1 MSSTFTPNKGLD
13 KPAKDDYV
21 DTWAVPV
28 NGDMT
33 FLDSALGQTIVFNAT
48 GLISPSNTQILSQD
62 TSAVP
67 RVVGDASYI
76 PMFITIEGSISNDVT
91 YTIPIGVGG
100 TWVVRNVTADDV
112 GGPWSVYFNYAGGGT
127 SVVVERGSVE
137 TIFCDTT
144 TSSLIR
150 GIYKPSNIP
159 GTDSVATAAIQ
170 DGAVTYAKLNS
181 AALATVA
188 EYRAGGVGSASF
200 TGSVITSTS
209 MTVSSVTGTI
219 IPGMVLSGGSPAVT
233 AGTTIVSQTSAT
245 PVGSVGGAG
254 VYVISASQTAGG
266 SITGTIPD
274 TIIPTTT
281 AWNSAAFVALTDGAT
296 ITPDFASGYNFSIN
310 TLNGVRTLANPTN
323 VKIGQTGII
332 AVTEGPSST
341 SATITGYIGASFNGT
356 ISGTTLT
363 ASGTTGGIILGAE
376 VSGSGVTAGTTIVA
390 YGSGTGGNGDYTIN
404 ISQTVSS
411 STAMTTP
418 STALVVTAVTNT
430 IYPGMALSGT
440 GVSSGTT
447 ILSQSSSTTPGII
460 GGTGVYV
467 VSTQQNIPSRTI
479 TGNIGPFFGS
489 YGSYY
494 KFPNGVQPT
503 FTKTDGA
510 LNVMSYSVL
519 PGPIIL
525 LTTFSGVA

>member
-1 MSSTFTPNKGLD
+1 MSSTFTPNKVLEE
-13 KPAKDDYV
+13 PANGDYV
-21 DTWAVPV
+21 DTWNVPV
-28 NGDMT
+28 NRDMT
-33 FLDSALGQTIVFNAT
+33 FIDSALGQTIVFNAT
-48 GLISPSNTQILSQD
+48 AGSQTLTQSSSSTSIGTYSYVPS
-62 TSAVP
+62 
-67 RVVGDASYI
+67 
-76 PMFITIEGSISNDVT
+76 FITITGAISADVT
-91 YTIPIGVGG
+91 YTIPTGVGG
-100 TWVVRNVTADDV
+100 TWTVRNLTTDAT
-112 GGPWSVYFNYAGGGT
+112 GGPWSVYFAYAGGGT
-127 SVVVERGSVE
+127 SVAVERDITEV
-137 TIFCDTT
+137 ICCDTT
-144 TSSLIR
+144 PSVAYR

-159 GTDSVATAAIQ
+159 GTDSVSTAAIQ

-188 EYRAGGVGSASF
+188 EYRAGGVGTASF
-200 TGSVITSTS
+200 TGSVIGSNS
-209 MTVSSVTGTI
+209 MSVSSVTGTI
-219 IPGMVLSGGSPAVT
+219 IPGMVLSGGSPAVP
-233 AGTTIVSQTSAT
+233 AGTTSVSQTSAT
-245 PVGSVGGAG
+245 PAGSVGGAG

-281 AWNSAAFVALTDGAT
+281 AWDSAGYVALTPGAT
-296 ITPDFASGYNFSIN
+296 VTPDFSLGYNFSLA
-310 TLNGVRTLANPTN
+310 LNSVSTLANPTN

-332 AVTEGPSST
+332 AVTEGSSST

-390 YGSGTGGNGDYTIN
+390 YGSGTGGDGTYTIN

-418 STALVVTAVTNT
+418 STALVVTAVTGT

-447 ILSQSSSTTPGII
+447 ILSQSSGTTGS
-460 GGTGVYV
+460 TGVYV
-467 VSTQQNIPSRTI
+467 VSTQQRVASTTM
-479 TGNIGPFFGS
+479 TGTIGPFFGS

-503 FTKTDGA
+503 FTKTVGA

>member
-1 MSSTFTPNKGLD
+1 
-13 KPAKDDYV
+13 
-21 DTWAVPV
+21 
-28 NGDMT
+28 
-33 FLDSALGQTIVFNAT
+33 
-48 GLISPSNTQILSQD
+48 
-62 TSAVP
+62 
-67 RVVGDASYI
+67 
-76 PMFITIEGSISNDVT
+76 
-91 YTIPIGVGG
+91 
-100 TWVVRNVTADDV
+100 
-112 GGPWSVYFNYAGGGT
+112 
-127 SVVVERGSVE
+127 
-137 TIFCDTT
+137 
-144 TSSLIR
+144 
-150 GIYKPSNIP
+150 
-159 GTDSVATAAIQ
+159 
-170 DGAVTYAKLNS
+170 
-181 AALATVA
+181 
-188 EYRAGGVGSASF
+188 
-200 TGSVITSTS
+200 
-209 MTVSSVTGTI
+209 
-219 IPGMVLSGGSPAVT
+219 
-233 AGTTIVSQTSAT
+233 VSQTSGT
-245 PVGSVGGAG
+245 TGGAG

-332 AVTEGPSST
+332 AVTEGSSST

-363 ASGTTGGIILGAE
+363 ASGTTGGIVLGAE
-376 VSGSGVTAGTTIVA
+376 VSGAGVTAGTTIVA
-390 YGSGTGGNGDYTIN
+390 YGSGTGGDGTYTIN

-418 STALVVTAVTNT
+418 STALVVTGVTGT

-440 GVSSGTT
+440 GVSFGTT
-447 ILSQSSSTTPGII
+447 ILSQSSGTTGS
-460 GGTGVYV
+460 TGVYV
-467 VSTQQNIPSRTI
+467 VSTQQRVASTTM
-479 TGNIGPFFGS
+479 TGTIGPFFGS
-489 YGSYY
+489 YGTYY

-503 FTKTDGA
+503 FTKTVGA

>member
-1 MSSTFTPNKGLD
+1 MSSTFTPNKVLEE
-13 KPAKDDYV
+13 PANGDYV
-21 DTWAVPV
+21 DTWNVPV
-28 NGDMT
+28 NRDMT
-33 FLDSALGQTIVFNAT
+33 FADSALGETIVFNAT
-48 GLISPSNTQILSQD
+48 GVTSQVLYQDPAIST
-62 TSAVP
+62 
-67 RVVGDASYI
+67 VGPDSYV
-76 PMFITIEGSISNDVT
+76 PMFITIVGSISNDVI
-91 YTIPIGVGG
+91 YTIPSGVGG
-100 TWVVRNVTADDV
+100 TWTVRNITTDAT
-112 GGPWSVYFNYAGGGT
+112 GGPWSVYFDYAGGGT
-127 SVVVERGSVE
+127 SVAVERGITE
-137 TIFCDTT
+137 IICCDTT
-144 TSSLIR
+144 PSVAYR
-150 GIYKPSNIP
+150 GIYKPSNVP
-159 GTDSVATAAIQ
+159 GTDSVGTTAIQ

-181 AALATVA
+181 ASLATVA
-188 EYRAGGVGSASF
+188 EYRAGGVGTASF
-200 TGSVITSTS
+200 TGSVIASTS

-233 AGTTIVSQTSAT
+233 AGTTIVSQTSGT
-245 PVGSVGGAG
+245 TGGAG

-266 SITGTIPD
+266 SITATIPD

-281 AWNSAAFVALTDGAT
+281 AWDSAGYVALTPGAT
-296 ITPDFASGYNFSIN
+296 VTPDFSLGYNFSLA
-310 TLNGVRTLANPTN
+310 LNSVSTLANPTN

-332 AVTEGPSST
+332 AVTEGSSST

-363 ASGTTGGIILGAE
+363 ATGTTGGIVLGAE

-390 YGSGTGGNGDYTIN
+390 YGSGTGGDGTYTIN

-418 STALVVTAVTNT
+418 STALVVTGVTGT

-447 ILSQSSSTTPGII
+447 ILSQSSGTTGS
-460 GGTGVYV
+460 TGVYV
-467 VSTQQNIPSRTI
+467 VSTQQRVASTTM
-479 TGNIGPFFGS
+479 TGNIGPFFSS

-503 FTKTDGA
+503 FTKTAGA
-510 LNVMSYSVL
+510 LNIMSYSVL